1 MRLEPAVLEG
11 EHVRLEPAGDAHVD
25 GLWHAGRFPE
35 LWDMRPFPVYSRDE
49 MLAQVRAA
57 RATDGGG
64 GRLMFAT
71 IDCAS
76 GRIVGSTCYLNID
89 PVNRRLEI
97 GGTWLTPA
105 WQRTP
110 VNSEAKFLQL
120 EHCFETLGCVRV
132 EFKTDARNARSR
144 AALARIGATEE
155 GTLRRHLVLPDGHVR
170 DSVYFS
176 ILDDEWPEVRDRLRA
191 HSAAYPP
198 FDPPADW

>member
-1 MRLEPAVLEG
+1 VRLEPAVLEG

-71 IDCAS
+71 IDRAS
-76 GRIVGSTCYLNID
+76 GRIVGSTRYLSID

-97 GGTWLTPA
+97 GGTWLPPA